1 MICLGKMSNFV
12 RIGRMIFDRYA
23 IKSIVPVNPTE
34 LSHAPWFKATAWKI
48 HLHHDNW
55 VAYYEISSKQGIEDI
70 ENLFKEVP
78 VLTTKM

>member
-1 MICLGKMSNFV
+1 MSNFV

-23 IKSIVPVNPTE
+23 ITSIVPVNPTD
-34 LSHAPWFKATAWKI
+34 LPYQPFFKATAWKI
-48 HLHHDNW
+48 RLHHDSW
-55 VAYYEISSKQGIEDI
+55 ISCYVVSSKQGIEDI